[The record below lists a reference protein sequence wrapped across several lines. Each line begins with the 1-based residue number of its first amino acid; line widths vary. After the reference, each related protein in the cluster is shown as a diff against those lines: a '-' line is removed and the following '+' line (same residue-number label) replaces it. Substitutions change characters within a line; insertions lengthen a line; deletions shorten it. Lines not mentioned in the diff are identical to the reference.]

1 MRNKFKQH
9 NYRKSFPKYQI
20 RAGDSK
26 HCTVLM
32 IQDASYDKRIKIE
45 KKKCESKKVKAKFS
59 EWKNITNVPDL
70 R

>member
-1 MRNKFKQH
+1 
-9 NYRKSFPKYQI
+9 
-20 RAGDSK
+20 
-26 HCTVLM
+26 M